1 MHVAV
6 DEQIFAIQPYGG
18 ISRLFAELIRQ
29 FTSDPSLGVT
39 IDALGAPIVN
49 RYILDDP
56 GLSAHLGVRSARNQ
70 WTALAWYFSHVQRK
84 RTDVVHSTFYLPHG
98 LASPRGTRH
107 VVTVH
112 DMIPERLPT
121 TRRRL
126 DLLTLKKRY
135 IFSADH
141 VICVSEATRRDLL
154 SVYPELDTPVTVIH
168 HGVDDRFHVQAPR
181 LERLPEHYVLHVG
194 HRGQYK
200 DATTLIRAF
209 ARLAPDFPN
218 LHLVF
223 VGGGPLT
230 REESSLATSLGILD
244 RIMQIDLSDEVMPS
258 AYANADVFVMPS
270 RFEGFGIPVLE
281 AMACGTPTLL
291 ADATSL
297 PEVGGDAAR
306 YFPVSGVEELSDLLD
321 AVLTSPEVA
330 QRMSAAGVTR
340 ARDFTWKRTARE
352 TADVYRRVLA

>member
-1 MHVAV
+1 M

-29 FTSDPSLGVT
+29 FTSDPDLGVS

-56 GLSAHLGVRSARNQ
+56 RLTDHLRVRSARNQ

-112 DMIPERLPT
+112 DMIPERLPF

-154 SVYPELDTPVTVIH
+154 NVYPDLETSVTVIH
-168 HGVDDRFHVQAPR
+168 HGVDDRFHAHAPR
-181 LERLPEHYVLHVG
+181 LSHLPDRYVLHVG
-194 HRGQYK
+194 HRSQYK
-200 DATTLIRAF
+200 DAGTLIRAF
-209 ARLAPDFPN
+209 ARIAPEFPDVD
-218 LHLVF
+218 LLF
-223 VGGGPLT
+223 VGGGSLS
-230 REESSLATSLGILD
+230 REESSLAASLGILN
-244 RIMQIDLSDEVMPS
+244 RIMQIDLSDDVMPS
-258 AYANADVFVMPS
+258 AYAHAEVFVMPS

-297 PEVGGDAAR
+297 PEVGGAAAR
-306 YFPVSGVEELSDLLD
+306 YFPVGAVQELADLLG
-321 AVLTSPEVA
+321 AVLTSPAEA
-330 QRMSAAGVTR
+330 ERMSAAGVAR
-340 ARDFTWKRTARE
+340 ARDFTWKRTATE
-352 TADVYRRVLA
+352 TAEVYRRVLA